1 MERACQQFTRDND
14 KRKSFFAHKKVQL
27 ATDNRSAAG
36 KGLFGGK
43 TPEQSFAVEHSFGK
57 GN

>member
-1 MERACQQFTRDND
+1 MTKERGFSHTKID
-14 KRKSFFAHKKVQL
+14 KQVQL
-27 ATDNRSAAG
+27 TTDNRSAAG

-43 TPEQSFAVEHSFGK
+43 MPEQSFAVEHSFGK